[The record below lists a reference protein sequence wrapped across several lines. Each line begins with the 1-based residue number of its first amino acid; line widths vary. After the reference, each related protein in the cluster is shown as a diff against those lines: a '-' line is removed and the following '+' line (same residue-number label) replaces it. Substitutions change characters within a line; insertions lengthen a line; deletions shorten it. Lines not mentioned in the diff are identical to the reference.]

1 MLIFHL
7 KRRFKMARS
16 KYSIKRKEG
25 KEKFLKEAVA
35 LFGDN
40 PEPLRELVENVCQNI
55 LEAEITRH

>member
-1 MLIFHL
+1 MAISFSLSRKDVNLLL
-7 KRRFKMARS
+7 KKEVKMARS

-40 PEPLRELVENVCQNI
+40 PEPL
-55 LEAEITRH
+55 